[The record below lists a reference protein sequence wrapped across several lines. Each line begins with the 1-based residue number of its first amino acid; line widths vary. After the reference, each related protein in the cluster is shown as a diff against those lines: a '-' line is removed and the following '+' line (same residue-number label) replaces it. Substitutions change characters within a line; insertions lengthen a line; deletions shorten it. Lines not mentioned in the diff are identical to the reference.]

1 MPPRRLTSTAATL
14 CLVASFAWPGWF
26 QGVAAGAVPLPASGD
41 AATVP
46 ALAEAVAP
54 GAVTP
59 DTVPPAW
66 LAGLW
71 YEREVIRS
79 DLPGWSDWTGLRVS
93 AMRDLRRG
101 ALGLELFRAERF
113 GLRDLGG
120 SLDWYVELWER
131 AYANVRL
138 RVTPGA
144 DVLPGMDLRGELF
157 QAWPGGWEVSGS
169 GWWMDFPEHDAV
181 VAGVGI
187 ARYLGSWYLRE
198 TVTLGTLAGESA
210 LSTSFLARRYLD
222 PPREYL
228 ELSGGV
234 GKEVVVLGAGP
245 TVDVRDTRFLRWGLQ
260 KFLTRSW
267 GVSAALQYHR
277 FQGTP
282 SRRGGSL
289 GVLARF

>member
-1 MPPRRLTSTAATL
+1 
-14 CLVASFAWPGWF
+14 
-26 QGVAAGAVPLPASGD
+26 
-41 AATVP
+41 
-46 ALAEAVAP
+46 
-54 GAVTP
+54 
-59 DTVPPAW
+59 
-66 LAGLW
+66 
-71 YEREVIRS
+71 
-79 DLPGWSDWTGLRVS
+79 
-93 AMRDLRRG
+93 MRDLRWG

-120 SLDWYVELWER
+120 SLDGYLELWER
-131 AYANVRL
+131 AYANVRV

-144 DVLPGMDLRGELF
+144 DVLPGIDLRGELF

-169 GWWMDFPEHDAV
+169 GWWMDFPEHDAGV
-181 VAGVGI
+181 VGVGI
-187 ARYLGSWYLRE
+187 ARYLGSWYFRE

-228 ELSGGV
+228 EVSGGV
-234 GKEVVVLGAGP
+234 GREVVVLGAGP
-245 TVDVRDTRFLRWGLQ
+245 TVDVRDTRFLRGGLQ

-267 GVSAALQYHR
+267 GLSAALQYHR